1 MGTLPEMSPPDAT
14 GQNMVRTLKQLAGN
28 GTEKMGMRK
37 TALVLMVAVVLAVSG
52 CSGKKNVRPGAS
64 GADAV
69 GSTNGAQTSGTEAS
83 VGSVGTNNGAGASGP
98 PGELG
103 SQRIVYFEF
112 DSSDIRPEFV
122 DVIAA
127 HGRYLAGNASIRVR
141 LEGHSDERG
150 TREYNI
156 GLGERRAQA
165 VKRALMLQGVQESQ
179 VATVS
184 YGEERPAVSGSDE
197 AAYSKNRRVEIV
209 YIN

>member
-1 MGTLPEMSPPDAT
+1 
-14 GQNMVRTLKQLAGN
+14 
-28 GTEKMGMRK
+28 MRK
-37 TALVLMVAVVLAVSG
+37 TAMVLLMASLLAVAACG
-52 CSGKKNVRPGAS
+52 GKTRTPAGGGGTSAEGVES
-64 GADAV
+64 GAM
-69 GSTNGAQTSGTEAS
+69 SSGAEAS
-83 VGSVGTNNGAGASGP
+83 AGVVGEGSGAGASGP

-103 SQRIVYFEF
+103 SQRIIYFEF

-156 GLGERRAQA
+156 GLGERRAQS
-165 VKRALMLQGVQESQ
+165 VKRALMLQGVQDSQ
-179 VATVS
+179 IATVS
-184 YGEERPAVSGSDE
+184 YGEERPAVAGSDE
-197 AAYSKNRRVEIV
+197 AAYSRNRRVEIV

>member
-1 MGTLPEMSPPDAT
+1 
-14 GQNMVRTLKQLAGN
+14 MVRTFGN
-28 GTEKMGMRK
+28 RPPFGLEIMGMRK
-37 TALVLMVAVVLAVSG
+37 TAMVLLMASVLVLGACG
-52 CSGKKNVRPGAS
+52 GKPKVRPGDGS
-64 GADAV
+64 GEAV
-69 GSTNGAQTSGTEAS
+69 GSSSSGATSSGLEGSA
-83 VGSVGTNNGAGASGP
+83 GSVGGGAGGAAGP

-165 VKRALMLQGVQESQ
+165 VKRALMLQGVTEAQ

-184 YGEERPAVSGSDE
+184 YGEERPAAAGSDE
-197 AAYSKNRRVEIV
+197 NAYSKNRRVEIV

>member
-1 MGTLPEMSPPDAT
+1 
-14 GQNMVRTLKQLAGN
+14 MVRTRQECGQQGPERN
-28 GTEKMGMRK
+28 GMRK
-37 TALVLMVAVVLAVSG
+37 TAMVLMMAAVLVLAACGGKPKVRNDASSG
-52 CSGKKNVRPGAS
+52 ETVGADGGAS
-64 GADAV
+64 
-69 GSTNGAQTSGTEAS
+69 TSGLEAS
-83 VGSVGTNNGAGASGP
+83 AGSVGGNGSGASGP
-98 PGELG
+98 PGQLG
-103 SQRIVYFEF
+103 SQRIIYFEF
-112 DSSDIRPEFV
+112 DSSDIRSEFV

-156 GLGERRAQA
+156 GLAERRAQA
-165 VKRALMLQGVQESQ
+165 VKRALMLQGVQEAQ

-184 YGEERPAVSGSDE
+184 YGEERPAVAGSDE

>member
-1 MGTLPEMSPPDAT
+1 
-14 GQNMVRTLKQLAGN
+14 
-28 GTEKMGMRK
+28 MRK
-37 TALVLMVAVVLAVSG
+37 TAMVLLMATVLALAACG
-52 CSGKKNVRPGAS
+52 GKPKVRPDGSS
-64 GADAV
+64 GDAV
-69 GSTNGAQTSGTEAS
+69 GADGGGASTSGLEASAGS
-83 VGSVGTNNGAGASGP
+83 VGSSGSGASGP

-103 SQRIVYFEF
+103 SQRIIYFEF
-112 DSSDIRPEFV
+112 DSSDIRSEFV

-156 GLGERRAQA
+156 GLAERRAQA
-165 VKRALMLQGVQESQ
+165 VKRALMLQGVQEAQ

-184 YGEERPAVSGSDE
+184 YGEERPAVAGSDE
-197 AAYSKNRRVEIV
+197 SAYTKNRRVEIV

>member
-1 MGTLPEMSPPDAT
+1 
-14 GQNMVRTLKQLAGN
+14 MVRTFRNWPPFGL
-28 GTEKMGMRK
+28 EIMGMRK
-37 TALVLMVAVVLAVSG
+37 TAMVLLMASVLVLGACG
-52 CSGKKNVRPGAS
+52 GKPKVRPGDGS
-64 GADAV
+64 GEAV
-69 GSTNGAQTSGTEAS
+69 GSSSSGATSSGLEGSA
-83 VGSVGTNNGAGASGP
+83 GSVGGGAGGAAGP

-165 VKRALMLQGVQESQ
+165 VKRALMLQGVTEAQ

-184 YGEERPAVSGSDE
+184 YGEERPAAAGSDE
-197 AAYSKNRRVEIV
+197 NAYSKNRRVEIV